1 MVYKLRVSPFRDL
14 GKQPRSNLLKA
25 SPPNWNKLIYPSTAP
40 ASPGIPR
47 LPCFLRLWRQPGC
60 LVQAGLELPR
70 REGAVPRFRAGSEA
84 GRTRSRSFHRFYSRR
99 PAARSGRLPSPP
111 HPAPSPLFILL
122 GTNCAAEKVAG
133 KAPGRCRCRSDRCP
147 WSTPPRARGRA
158 APEGFAGEWGIRHL
172 RATPGLPPSR
182 LGCLVTAWEQKPGGT
197 DTRPVRPC
205 PACPKRQPRPVR
217 AATSLALADY
227 VSLVGCF
234 DLGGCVGRLPPPTE
248 GAPSRKQKGAA
259 GINVYSKASLV
270 QALHPEVGRR
280 AGGGSFRPSERAGGG
295 RSGPPG
301 ASRPPGPS
309 RMSLPLAASPCAWV

>member
-1 MVYKLRVSPFRDL
+1 M
-14 GKQPRSNLLKA
+14 
-25 SPPNWNKLIYPSTAP
+25 
-40 ASPGIPR
+40 
-47 LPCFLRLWRQPGC
+47 
-60 LVQAGLELPR
+60 
-70 REGAVPRFRAGSEA
+70 PRFRAGSEA
-84 GRTRSRSFHRFYSRR
+84 GRTRSRSFHWFYSRR

-122 GTNCAAEKVAG
+122 ETNCAAEKVAG
-133 KAPGRCRCRSDRCP
+133 KAPGRCRFGQVP
-147 WSTPPRARGRA
+147 LEHPSTGAREGSTRGVCGGAGHSPP
-158 APEGFAGEWGIRHL
+158 
-172 RATPGLPPSR
+172 PGHPRTPSR
-182 LGCLVTAWEQKPGGT
+182 PPVTAWEQKPGGT

-217 AATSLALADY
+217 AATSLAFADY
-227 VSLVGCF
+227 VSLVGF
-234 DLGGCVGRLPPPTE
+234 FALGGCVGRLPPPTE

-280 AGGGSFRPSERAGGG
+280 AGGGSFRPSERTGGG

-309 RMSLPLAASPCAWV
+309 RISLPLAASPCARV